1 MMTRPRNH
9 DASDPRNSADIPAE
23 VACDPEARSFRLHMD
38 WILLALMAVFFLIID
53 TAMFARVRLDDTFAG
68 LVLGAIAAQI
78 TLLAVF
84 SALAPVPV
92 FLRITAGVFGAIT
105 VSMAIFCMEGPG
117 DGERMEISGAAFL
130 QWIAVQIPLWVF
142 RVQSGWHLRRST
154 ENLAAFRRQDL
165 QFGIRQL
172 MAWTA
177 VVAVILSIAK
187 TAIPDDV
194 VDNSRNAM
202 RMREIGAIMILLT
215 IFNSL
220 AAWPM
225 IWAAFVRSRMLVW
238 CGVAIACS
246 AVLCV
251 LEIWAFQ
258 SVLGVRPDWGVFVGL
273 HLIQL
278 VAVGGSLLLVRMNG
292 IRLVRA
298 SEKIP

>member
-1 MMTRPRNH
+1 
-9 DASDPRNSADIPAE
+9 
-23 VACDPEARSFRLHMD
+23 MD
-38 WILLALMAVFFLIID
+38 WILLALMAVFFLIVD
-53 TAMFARVRLDDTFAG
+53 TAMFARVRLDEAFAG
-68 LVLGAIAAQI
+68 LVLGAIAAQV
-78 TLLAVF
+78 TLCAVF
-84 SALAPVPV
+84 SALAPVPA
-92 FLRITAGVFGAIT
+92 FLRITAALGGAIT

-117 DGERMEISGAAFL
+117 ERERMEISGAAFL

-142 RVQSGWHLRRST
+142 RVHSGWHLRRST
-154 ENLAAFRRQDL
+154 ENLAAFHRQDL

-187 TAIPDDV
+187 TAIPDNV
-194 VDNSRNAM
+194 VSNSRYAM
-202 RMREIGAIMILLT
+202 GTREVGAIMILLT

-258 SVLGVRPDWGVFVGL
+258 SVLGGRSDWEIFVGL

-278 VAVGGSLLLVRMNG
+278 VAVGGSLLLVRING
-292 IRLVRA
+292 IRLVQAGTSSQDERDDTA
-298 SEKIP
+298 QALQTLSL